1 VEQRPAATEPRPTL
15 ARWVAAAMLVAAVMV
30 GALGHSLL
38 PQLLVW
44 LLFAML
50 VWAAGTIW
58 FRTIDLRNGSLDR
71 WRTKP
76 LQRNGSRRL
85 KPGESY
91 ERAAKLTWAPNVP
104 LAEAICSHLRA
115 NGIEAFYKRVPTFEA
130 VSVGTSDFDPAE
142 VWVAEHQLAPARA
155 LL

>member
-1 VEQRPAATEPRPTL
+1 
-15 ARWVAAAMLVAAVMV
+15 MLVAAVMV
-30 GALGHSLL
+30 GALGHLLL
-38 PQLLVW
+38 PRILVW
-44 LLFAML
+44 LLAVML

-58 FRTIDLRNGSLDR
+58 FRTIDLRNGPLDR
-71 WRTKP
+71 WTTKP
-76 LQRNGSRRL
+76 LQRDAPRRL
-85 KPGESY
+85 EPGESY
-91 ERAAKLTWAPNVP
+91 DRAAKLTWAPNVP

-142 VWVAEHQLAPARA
+142 VWVAEHQLAPARR

>member
-1 VEQRPAATEPRPTL
+1 
-15 ARWVAAAMLVAAVMV
+15 MLVAAVMV
-30 GALGHSLL
+30 GALGHLLL
-38 PQLLVW
+38 PRILVW
-44 LLFAML
+44 LLAVML

-71 WRTKP
+71 WAIKP
-76 LQRNGSRRL
+76 LRRDGARRL
-85 KPGESY
+85 EPGESY
-91 ERAAKLTWAPNVP
+91 DKAAKLTWAPNVP

-142 VWVAEHQLAPARA
+142 VWVGEHQLAPARK